1 MKYYTAEEA
10 AKKLRVSAGHV
21 YELVK
26 KGELKKKEGL
36 GRTVR
41 IPSSE
46 LKNLNVGKS
55 YFTYD
60 ESKVEVIETHL
71 GKVRKVK
78 NEDAYVIT
86 DLVKLLGLSD
96 SFTITRILDET
107 HYKKIEVEE
116 ARRLGLYC
124 NQRGLI
130 LVTHKGIELYSKKSR
145 SRGIVD
151 FTRLLNEL
159 KVSDYEQVEF
169 KEIDKEKS
177 PNCRFYEESK
187 TGIQIFK
194 NPEFGEIRVVEISNE
209 PYFVGK
215 DVATALGYVDTKG
228 AVRYHVDDEDKT
240 IIQKGQIATL
250 EIPNRGLTVINES
263 GLYSLILSSKL
274 PGAKKFKRWVT
285 SEILP
290 TIRKT
295 GGYVDNSE
303 KFVNNYFS
311 SFSLEVRKT
320 MINDLERKNRS
331 LLIEKDRV
339 DKALL
344 NNLDIIKQ
352 IEETL

>member
-1 MKYYTAEEA
+1 M
-10 AKKLRVSAGHV
+10 
-21 YELVK
+21 
-26 KGELKKKEGL
+26 
-36 GRTVR
+36 
-41 IPSSE
+41 
-46 LKNLNVGKS
+46 
-55 YFTYD
+55 
-60 ESKVEVIETHL
+60 
-71 GKVRKVK
+71 
-78 NEDAYVIT
+78 
-86 DLVKLLGLSD
+86 SD
-96 SFTITRILDET
+96 SFTITRRLDET

-215 DVATALGYVDTKG
+215 DVATALGYAKPEN
-228 AVRYHVDDEDKT
+228 AISSHVSEEDKT
-240 IIQKGQIATL
+240 STLIQGSGSNYKSKTIL
-250 EIPNRGLTVINES
+250 INES
-263 GLYSLILSSKL
+263 GLYSLIFGSKL
-274 PGAKKFKRWVT
+274 ESAKKFKRWVT

>member
-46 LKNLNVGKS
+46 LKNINVSKN
-55 YFTYD
+55 YFIYD
-60 ESKVEVIETHL
+60 EDKVEVIDTHL
-71 GKVRKVK
+71 GRIRKVK

-96 SFTITRILDET
+96 SFTITRRLGEK

-116 ARRLGLYC
+116 ARSLGLYC

-130 LVTHKGIELYSKKSR
+130 LVTHKGIEIYSGKSR
-145 SRGIVD
+145 SRDIID
-151 FTRLLNEL
+151 FNRLLNEL
-159 KVSDYEQVEF
+159 KVTDYEPVEF

-177 PNCRFYEESK
+177 PNCTFYEEPK
-187 TGIQIFK
+187 TGIQIFN
-194 NPEFGEIRVVEISNE
+194 NPEFGEIRALNINNE

-215 DVATALGYVDTKG
+215 DAAERLGYTNPQK
-228 AVRYHVDDEDKT
+228 AIRAHVDEEDKGVNEMVT
-240 IIQKGQIATL
+240 PGGMQEMI
-250 EIPNRGLTVINES
+250 VINES

-274 PGAKKFKRWVT
+274 PTAKKFKRWVT
-285 SEILP
+285 SEVLP

-295 GGYVDNSE
+295 GGYVNNSE
-303 KFVNNYFS
+303 KFVDSYFNNFS
-311 SFSLEVRKT
+311 SEVKQA
-320 MINDLERKNRS
+320 MINDLKKTNES
-331 LLIEKDRV
+331 LFQEKDKV

-344 NNLDIIKQ
+344 NNLSIIEQ
-352 IEETL
+352 IEKLL

>member
-96 SFTITRILDET
+96 SFTITRRLDET

-215 DVATALGYVDTKG
+215 DVATALGYAKSEN
-228 AVRYHVDDEDKT
+228 AISSHVSEEDKT
-240 IIQKGQIATL
+240 STLIQGSGSNYKSKTIL
-250 EIPNRGLTVINES
+250 INES
-263 GLYSLILSSKL
+263 GLYSLIFGSKL
-274 PGAKKFKRWVT
+274 ESAKKFKRWVT

>member
-46 LKNLNVGKS
+46 LKKLNVGKS

-96 SFTITRILDET
+96 SFTITRRLDET

-145 SRGIVD
+145 SRGIID
-151 FTRLLNEL
+151 FKRLLNEL

-177 PNCRFYEESK
+177 PNWTFYEEPK
-187 TGIQIFK
+187 TSIQIFK
-194 NPEFGEIRVVEISNE
+194 NPEFGEIRTVEISNE

-215 DVATALGYVDTKG
+215 DVATALGYAKPEN
-228 AVRYHVDDEDKT
+228 AISSHVSEEDKT
-240 IIQKGQIATL
+240 STLIQGSGSNYKSKTIL
-250 EIPNRGLTVINES
+250 INES
-263 GLYSLILSSKL
+263 GLYSLIFGSKL
-274 PGAKKFKRWVT
+274 ESAKKFKRWVT
-285 SEILP
+285 SEVLP

-295 GGYVDNSE
+295 GGYVNNSE